1 MKKKRNKKF
10 SRRSKI
16 LRKKLKIKKRKK
28 RKQKLIQNLQN
39 GQQYLLI

>member
-1 MKKKRNKKF
+1 MKKKKNKKF

-28 RKQKLIQNLQN
+28 LRKIF
-39 GQQYLLI
+39 